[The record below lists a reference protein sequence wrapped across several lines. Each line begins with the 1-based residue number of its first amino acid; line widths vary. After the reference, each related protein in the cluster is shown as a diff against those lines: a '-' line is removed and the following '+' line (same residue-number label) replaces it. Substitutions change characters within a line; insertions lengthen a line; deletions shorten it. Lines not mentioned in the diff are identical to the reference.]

1 MYSDDKVLYLLR
13 LWGKRN
19 SGSKI
24 RWWNKNRNIEIIS
37 KSLPF
42 NQFNPKSK
50 RHRIDR
56 NLGKFQ
62 ILASFVLIWFGRSQ
76 LFNFESRNLFKAFYI
91 LFKWQHTNL
100 KFNKLAEKDSDI
112 SLGSKEGRLI
122 FCLSYFCN
130 SFNIFDNKEQF
141 CW

>member
-62 ILASFVLIWFGRSQ
+62 DLGEFCFDLVWQVATIQLWVTQPFQGREFYCSNND
-76 LFNFESRNLFKAFYI
+76 LYLSCLRNLLKKIQRFPW
-91 LFKWQHTNL
+91 LVKWYVW
-100 KFNKLAEKDSDI
+100 
-112 SLGSKEGRLI
+112 
-122 FCLSYFCN
+122 FCFFLQR
-130 SFNIFDNKEQF
+130 NIFDRR
-141 CW
+141 

>member
-1 MYSDDKVLYLLR
+1 MFFNRNPSKVIHFEIRNTLKNLRNWKWLHTYVLWRQATISSKR

-76 LFNFESRNLFKAFYI
+76 LFNFESRNLFKA
-91 LFKWQHTNL
+91 
-100 KFNKLAEKDSDI
+100 E
-112 SLGSKEGRLI
+112 
-122 FCLSYFCN
+122 N
-130 SFNIFDNKEQF
+130 SIVQITTYT
-141 CW
+141 CPV